1 MFICFGTTHER
12 DGWTDGR
19 TLHADISRAYALHRA
34 AKTTALSLRAHTVFK
49 LRKMKPA

>member
-19 TLHADISRAYALHRA
+19 TLHADISRAYAYSIQAQKDETCLVLTDS
-34 AKTTALSLRAHTVFK
+34 KTPT
-49 LRKMKPA
+49 